1 MRKHRRKIKRRK
13 RKSKSRKRKNLLIRW
28 ATRPLTNAFTRLHTW
43 AILLVEIMFLFV
55 CAYWAYYE
63 IYVGK

>member
-13 RKSKSRKRKNLLIRW
+13 RNKSRKRKNRFIRW
-28 ATRPLTNAFTRLHTW
+28 VNRPITNAFTRLHTW

-63 IYVGK
+63 IYMGN